1 MPRGTELKESEIR
14 EIWRLN
20 GTGASINNISKVIKR
35 SRCAVRNVLKR
46 GINGSVIKRSG
57 RIPCLSS
64 RDRRHVLSLATQN
77 KMTSTGIKNALK
89 LNCSTR
95 TIRRVLHNASYV
107 KFKKLKKKPPLL
119 RRHKMDRL
127 NFAKQSMAWTSK
139 WYSVLFSDEKKFN
152 LDGPDG
158 FHYYWHDLRKSP
170 DVLMSR
176 QMGGGSVM
184 VWAGFSAQG
193 KTDIV
198 FVHSRM
204 NSEKYKNLLKDQL
217 ATYGELLCG
226 ENYTFQHDNAPIHA
240 SHATKKWL
248 SEQSI
253 NVLPWPSRSPDLNPI
268 ENLWGILARAVYR
281 NGRQFICVEDLKNA
295 VKRAWEELSCDILLQ
310 LIESMPNRIFNV
322 IKNNGGSTKY

>member
-1 MPRGTELKESEIR
+1 
-14 EIWRLN
+14 
-20 GTGASINNISKVIKR
+20 
-35 SRCAVRNVLKR
+35 
-46 GINGSVIKRSG
+46 
-57 RIPCLSS
+57 
-64 RDRRHVLSLATQN
+64 
-77 KMTSTGIKNALK
+77 
-89 LNCSTR
+89 
-95 TIRRVLHNASYV
+95 
-107 KFKKLKKKPPLL
+107 
-119 RRHKMDRL
+119 MDRL
-127 NFAKQSMAWTSK
+127 NFAKQTMAWTSK

-170 DVLMSR
+170 DVQMSR

-217 ATYGELLCG
+217 AIYGELLCG
-226 ENYTFQHDNAPIHA
+226 ENYTFQHDNASIHT
-240 SHATKKWL
+240 SHVTKKWL

-268 ENLWGILARAVYR
+268 ENLWGILAREVYR
-281 NGRQFICVEDLKNA
+281 NGRQFTCVEDLKNA
-295 VKRAWEELSCDILLQ
+295 IKCAWEELSCDILLE
-310 LIESMPNRIFNV
+310 LIDSMPNRIFHV